1 MNSPKLL
8 SRIPKSDINKSKT
21 KKFLLANADF
31 KNIYEA
37 KKSFNLK
44 YANEVYD
51 ILLEDYNTFIDSENE
66 KKPYENEDDIQHKL
80 NSKLQRKLVRD
91 VNDEYNNLIVNTP
104 FVNATMSNQIS
115 RKFALSEYS
124 MQTKY
129 DDFLRVIKN
138 KLMTKYGLLDEESGE
153 KNSLSFKRFK
163 NDIFPELLFF
173 YLSIYEATD
182 IEPEGTAEKL
192 IQRIYGLLML
202 HSGQFNRIFIT
213 DRNSGVVKS
222 SKLIDNFTYKDF
234 ENVCKDIIQ
243 SAGLAVLGNLVFTIQ
258 QRNIPEGGSSVDVPD
273 FLKNKRGV
281 STIINDDDLCGQRCL
296 VLADCQTND
305 DLRQMKTA
313 KSESRFN
320 KKVLEMCS
328 ELKIKGRM
336 SFLDFDDYADKRRKQ
351 VIILSGLFVEMYS
364 TPTEYEEQLYIYYDT
379 AINHYHFIHDINA
392 ASNDSKRNNKWCKA
406 CKKSIRREHFNT
418 HKCKETLCICCRTNF
433 CSLIEKEKHFSD
445 ARKNK
450 SWCQCNECNLWCADS
465 DCLAKHLEK
474 CKGEQKQCPDCKK
487 WIDNEET
494 FDDDGEIHS
503 HFKDSHICGEKFCRN
518 CESYYCGEH
527 RCFITPID
535 PFKGHDTQ
543 DGVFSTWD
551 QKIYAYDFESM
562 FDENLKHDVNLCI
575 VKRLYTDEK
584 HIFYNIEDFVKFAV
598 SGTRSTFIAHNGK
611 AYDNWM
617 VHKYIIK
624 HTAHRPNK
632 LILAG
637 NKIMY
642 MKVKSIRFID
652 SLNHIAQGLATFP
665 KTFGLTE
672 MKKGYF
678 PYMFN
683 IAENQNYIGKIPD
696 RKYFNPEN
704 MSSDKF
710 YDFNKW
716 YETQLDVVYDFKKE
730 LFEYCESDV
739 DILKRSLE
747 IYIDDAIKVNE
758 IHPLKCST
766 IASYCL
772 RVFRTNY
779 MKEKEI
785 AVLTKE
791 EYDFCKRGF
800 FGGRTEVFKMFQSW
814 TEQDIKEGKYGKYVD
829 IQSLYPS
836 VQFFDE
842 LPCGVPVWDNEPSY
856 ENTSEYINN
865 HYGYI
870 ECDIVCPDNLHIP
883 LLPEKKNN
891 KLMFDLVNKDKKV
904 YSSIE
909 LQRAIEVGYK
919 ATKIYRSLTFEKSDN
934 IFKGYIRNFLKI
946 KTESAGYSG
955 DDIDDYIK
963 RYNEHCGVLLEK
975 DKIKKNPGM
984 KLLAKICLNSLW
996 GKFGQN
1002 DELPTTKYIKNDA
1015 WFKLLKRHAD
1025 KKVELKNEILIDDD
1039 TLYVSYIEKEES
1051 QTSLMTSNL
1060 GLAGFVTANA
1070 RLRLYKELYKLSER
1084 VIYCDTDSIIYEY
1097 DKSKYNVEEGD
1108 CLGQWE
1114 LEENGNLKEVYAL
1127 APKTYG
1133 YTSLDGEQKYKC
1145 KGITLSYGNK
1155 IHFTYDKLKTLI
1167 TGDSDGN
1174 REKIV
1179 TYSNDFIKDN
1189 KTGTIHTKENVPKDT
1204 NYNEDDFKR
1213 IFYKNG
1219 TSKPFTNIV

>member
-8 SRIPKSDINKSKT
+8 SRIPKLLSRIPKTDINKSKT

-37 KKSFNLK
+37 KKIFNLK

-66 KKPYENEDDIQHKL
+66 KNKQQYKAEIINDL
-80 NSKLQRKLVRD
+80 FNRD
-91 VNDEYNNLIVNTP
+91 IVNTP
-104 FVNATMSNQIS
+104 FINATTSNQIS
-115 RKFALSEYS
+115 MKFALGEYS
-124 MQTKY
+124 IQTLNIE
-129 DDFLRVIKN
+129 FLKITCDIYKN
-138 KLMTKYGLLDEESGE
+138 KYPNNVLAIYPDTTDLLIE
-153 KNSLSFKRFK
+153 K
-163 NDIFPELLFF
+163 
-173 YLSIYEATD
+173 
-182 IEPEGTAEKL
+182 
-192 IQRIYGLLML
+192 IYGLLML
-202 HSGQFNRIFIT
+202 HSGQFNRIFIA
-213 DRNSGVVKS
+213 DRESGKVTS
-222 SKLIDNFTYKDF
+222 SRLIDNFTFNDFKDVL
-234 ENVCKDIIQ
+234 ENIIQ
-243 SAGLAVLGNLVFTIQ
+243 SAGLAVLGKLVFTIQ
-258 QRNIPEGGSSVDVPD
+258 QRNIPKGGSSVDVPD
-273 FLKNKRGV
+273 FLKNKRGI
-281 STIINDDDLCGQRCL
+281 SIIINDDDLCGQRCL
-296 VLADCQTND
+296 VLADCKTND
-305 DLRQMKTA
+305 DLRQIKTT

-320 KKVLEMCS
+320 KKVLEMSS
-328 ELKIKGRM
+328 ELNVKGRM
-336 SFLDFDDYADKRRKQ
+336 SFLDFDIYADKRRKQ

-364 TPTEYEEQLYIYYDT
+364 TPTEYEEQIYIYYDT

-392 ASNDSKRNNKWCKA
+392 ASNDSKRNNKWCKH
-406 CKKSIRREHFNT
+406 CKKSIRRAHFDN
-418 HKCKETLCICCRTNF
+418 HKCKETLCVCCRTNF
-433 CSLIEKEKHFSD
+433 YSVKEKDKHFSD
-445 ARKNK
+445 AKKNNT
-450 SWCQCNECNLWCADS
+450 WCQCNECNLWCAGN
-465 DCLAKHLEK
+465 DCLTKHLEK
-474 CKGEQKQCPDCKK
+474 CKGKQKQCPDCKK
-487 WIDNEET
+487 WIDNVET
-494 FDDDGEIHS
+494 YDEDGQSYS
-503 HFKDSHICGEKFCRN
+503 HFKDNHICGEKFCRN

-527 RCFITPID
+527 RCFINRINPI
-535 PFKGHDTQ
+535 HDYVVQ
-543 DGVFSTWD
+543 DGKRINTLWT
-551 QKIYAYDFESM
+551 QKIYVYDFESM

-575 VKRLYTDEK
+575 VKRLYSDER
-584 HIFYNIEDFVKFAV
+584 HIFYNIEDFVKFAI
-598 SGTRSTFIAHNGK
+598 SCKTSTFIAHNGK

-642 MKVKSIRFID
+642 MKVKSIRFMD
-652 SLNHIAQGLATFP
+652 SLNHIAQALSTFP

-683 IAENQNYIGKIPD
+683 TAENQDYIGKIPD
-696 RKYFNPEN
+696 RKYFNPKN
-704 MSSDKF
+704 MTTEAY

-716 YETQLDVVYDFKKE
+716 YDTQLDVVYDFKKE
-730 LFEYCESDV
+730 LLEYCESDV

-747 IYIDDAIKVNE
+747 IYIDDALKING
-758 IHPLKCST
+758 IHPLKCTT

-779 MKEKEI
+779 MKEEHI

-814 TEQDIKEGKYGKYVD
+814 TEADIKEGKYGKYVD

-836 VQFFDE
+836 VQFFDD
-842 LPCGVPVWDNEPSY
+842 LPCGIPVWDNEPSY
-856 ENTSEYINN
+856 ENTAEYIKN

-919 ATKIYRSLTFEKSDN
+919 VTKIYRALTFEKTDN
-934 IFKGYIRNFLKI
+934 IFKGYIQNFLKI
-946 KTESAGYSG
+946 KTESAGYTG
-955 DDIDDYIK
+955 DDTDDYIK
-963 RYNEHCGVLLEK
+963 RYYEHCGVLLEK
-975 DKIKKNPGM
+975 DKIKKNSGM
-984 KLLAKICLNSLW
+984 KLLAKNCLNSLW

-1002 DELPTTKYIKNDA
+1002 DELPTTAYIKNDA

-1051 QTSLMTSNL
+1051 RTSLMTTNL
-1060 GLAGFVTANA
+1060 GLAGFVTSNA
-1070 RLRLYKELYKLSER
+1070 RLRLYKELYKLDKR

-1097 DKSKYNVEEGD
+1097 DKSKYNIEEGD

-1114 LEENGNLKEVYAL
+1114 LEPNGNLKEVYAL

-1155 IHFTYDKLKTLI
+1155 AHFTYNKLKTLI

-1179 TYSNDFIKDN
+1179 TYSDDFIKDN
-1189 KTGTIHTKENVPKDT
+1189 KTGIIYTKQNVPKDT
-1204 NYNEDDFKR
+1204 AYNKEHFKR
-1213 IFYKNG
+1213 IFNAEDG
-1219 TSKPFTNIV
+1219 SSKPFTNI

>member
-8 SRIPKSDINKSKT
+8 SRIPKTDINKSKT
-21 KKFLLANADF
+21 KKFLLANADL

-66 KKPYENEDDIQHKL
+66 KII
-80 NSKLQRKLVRD
+80 
-91 VNDEYNNLIVNTP
+91 NDLYNREIVNTP
-104 FVNATMSNQIS
+104 FINATASNQIS
-115 RKFALSEYS
+115 MKFALSEHS
-124 MQTKY
+124 MQTLNIEFIKIITDIY
-129 DDFLRVIKN
+129 KN
-138 KLMTKYGLLDEESGE
+138 KYPNHLLVIYQNTTD
-153 KNSLSFKRFK
+153 
-163 NDIFPELLFF
+163 LL
-173 YLSIYEATD
+173 
-182 IEPEGTAEKL
+182 IE
-192 IQRIYGLLML
+192 RIYASLMAY
-202 HSGQFNRIFIT
+202 SGQFNRIFIT
-213 DRNSGVVKS
+213 DRETGKVTS
-222 SKLIDNFTYKDF
+222 SNLIDNFTFNDFKDVL
-234 ENVCKDIIQ
+234 ERIIQ
-243 SAGLAVLGNLVFTIQ
+243 SAGLAVLGRLVFTIQ
-258 QRNIPEGGSSVDVPD
+258 QRNIPEGGSCVDIPD
-273 FLKNKRGV
+273 FLKNKKGI
-281 STIINDDDLCGQRCL
+281 SLIINDDNLCGQMCL
-296 VLADCQTND
+296 VLADCKTND
-305 DLRQMKTA
+305 DLRQMKTP
-313 KSESRFN
+313 KSKSRFD
-320 KKVLEMCS
+320 KKVLEMCK
-328 ELKIKGRM
+328 ELNVKDRM
-336 SFLDFDDYADKRRKQ
+336 SFLDFNIYADKRRKQ
-351 VIILSGLFVEMYS
+351 IIIVSGLFVEMYS
-364 TPTEYEEQLYIYYDT
+364 TPTEYEEQIYIYYDT
-379 AINHYHFIHDINA
+379 SINHYHFIHDINS
-392 ASNDSKRNNKWCKA
+392 ASNDSKRNNKWCNI
-406 CKKSIRREHFNT
+406 CKKSIRRENFNT
-418 HKCKETLCICCRTNF
+418 HKCKETLCGCCRTNF
-433 CSLIEKEKHFSD
+433 CSVIEKEKHFSD
-445 ARKNK
+445 AKKNK
-450 SWCQCNECNLWCADS
+450 SWQQCEECNLWCAGI
-465 DCLAKHLEK
+465 DCLEKHLES
-474 CKGEQKQCPDCKK
+474 CKGKQKQCQDCKK
-487 WIDNEET
+487 WVETEHYEE
-494 FDDDGEIHS
+494 H
-503 HFKDSHICGEKFCRN
+503 KCGEKFCRN
-518 CESYYCGEH
+518 CENYYCGEH

-535 PFKGHDTQ
+535 PSKGDYDIQ
-543 DGVFSTWD
+543 DGERVLVDWT
-551 QKIYAYDFESM
+551 QKIYSYDFESM

-575 VKRLYTDEK
+575 VKRLYSDER

-598 SGTRSTFIAHNGK
+598 SCTNTTFIAHNGK

-617 VHKYIIK
+617 THKYIIK
-624 HTAHRPNK
+624 HTGHRPNK

-696 RKYFNPEN
+696 KKFFNPEN
-704 MSSDKF
+704 MSSEKY

-716 YETQLDVVYDFKKE
+716 YVTQLDIVYDFKKE

-747 IYIDDAIKVNE
+747 IYIDDALKING

-779 MKEKEI
+779 MKEEHI

-856 ENTSEYINN
+856 ENTSEYINE

-919 ATKIYRSLTFEKSDN
+919 VTKIYKSLTFEKSDN
-934 IFKGYIRNFLKI
+934 IFKGYIQNFLKI

-975 DKIKKNPGM
+975 DKIKKNLGM

-1002 DELPTTKYIKNDA
+1002 DELPTTAYIKNDA

-1051 QTSLMTSNL
+1051 RTSLMTTNL

-1155 IHFTYDKLKTLI
+1155 THFTYDKLKTLI
-1167 TGDSDGN
+1167 TGDSEGN

-1179 TYSNDFIKDN
+1179 TYSDDFIKDN
-1189 KTGTIHTKENVPKDT
+1189 KTGIIYTKQNVPKDT
-1204 NYNEDDFKR
+1204 NYNVAEFKR
-1213 IFYKNG
+1213 IFNDVDG
-1219 TSKPFTNIV
+1219 TSKPFTNI